1 MRTHSRTA
9 TLFALLCGGSTL
21 EFEWH
26 ATQDTGSSTVGWYSW
41 GRTVSPVTDGA
52 GGAFVV
58 GHSTAGTMKLGGSS
72 ITLGFPKIVLARVS
86 SEVAN
91 TNKFVW
97 AMKMGGNGG
106 EDRIL
111 DLAYDGS
118 GGV

>member
-26 ATQDTGSSTVGWYSW
+26 ATHDTTCDNCDTTGW
-41 GRTVSPVTDGA
+41 VSYGPMVSQVTDGA

-58 GHSTAGTMKLGGSS
+58 GYAPPAGTVKLGGSS
-72 ITLGFPKIVLARVS
+72 ITVGTRKIVLARVS

-91 TNKFVW
+91 TNKFV
-97 AMKMGGNGG
+97 
-106 EDRIL
+106 
-111 DLAYDGS
+111 
-118 GGV
+118 